1 MARPGAM
8 AAWDAGFPQSRK
20 RGNAMAAGRFPMD
33 DAFPPKSIRLP
44 LHRFAALVLV
54 TTTLGMSVSSADG
67 EQPAGSRSAPN
78 IIMILADDKY
88 EQILSGGRRTGRR
101 AEKTENECD
110 LAGKKHI
117 VGNCRRFMQ
126 IGRD

>member
-1 MARPGAM
+1 
-8 AAWDAGFPQSRK
+8 Q
-20 RGNAMAAGRFPMD
+20 
-33 DAFPPKSIRLP
+33 
-44 LHRFAALVLV
+44 LHRFALTALILAATVI
-54 TTTLGMSVSSADG
+54 SSAYG
-67 EQPAGSRSAPN
+67 GQPAGSRSTPN
-78 IIMILADDKY
+78 IVFILADDKY